1 MTHSTV
7 CVFIPYSV
15 LDMETKMVRVSK
27 RAQQVKVLTARQ
39 LEAKPDTLSLTPRTH
54 RVLWKDGGHYVVGR
68 SRLAGLVSSNAS
80 WGPSLHNLAWSE
92 LRHKGSPSK
101 TVSMSIGESSCQHMS
116 SWERIPT
123 TDSISEAL
131 GNTEHL

>member
-7 CVFIPYSV
+7 CVFIPHSV
-15 LDMETKMVRVSK
+15 LDMETKMVRASK

-68 SRLAGLVSSNAS
+68 SRLVGLMGAQ
-80 WGPSLHNLAWSE
+80 PSQPCLV
-92 LRHKGSPSK
+92 PI
-101 TVSMSIGESSCQHMS
+101 V
-116 SWERIPT
+116 P
-123 TDSISEAL
+123 
-131 GNTEHL
+131 